1 MDAQPI
7 SPRREAAAIV
17 ALPAEARAAALEQI
31 PAEFRDWVAHYV
43 HDHEHV
49 APLRRRAQHEARV
62 AMARAVL
69 AHPTKAARRAALDAI
84 RPGARGAV
92 QAIAENM
99 FRARRGRPEVTT

>member
-69 AHPTKAARRAALDAI
+69 AHPTKVARRAALQAI